1 MPRSLLNYFTQA
13 LEGPMISTLSPR
25 IRALILDMDGVLW
38 QDNEPIGNLPQIFAQ
53 IRAFGLQV
61 TLATNNSTR
70 TITQYQQRL
79 QGFGVSVE
87 PWQIVT
93 SGIATAELLAQR
105 FPKGGPVYLVGEAGI
120 LEALEQKGFY
130 LAEENVLAVVAG
142 IDRQI
147 SFEKLRRATLLIR
160 HGALFYGTNPDRT
173 FPTPEGLIL
182 GAGAILAA
190 LETSTDTHP
199 IIAGKPDKFMLE
211 VCMQRMGSTPPETL
225 VVGDRLETD
234 ILSGQNCACRTALVL
249 SGVTSSAQAAT
260 WQPQPDLIAPNLQ
273 SLLI

>member
-1 MPRSLLNYFTQA
+1 
-13 LEGPMISTLSPR
+13 MISSLFPK

-38 QDNEPIGNLPQIFAQ
+38 QENEPIGDLPRIFAL
-53 IRAFGLQV
+53 IRSLGLKV

-70 TITQYQQRL
+70 TVAQYQDRL
-79 QGFGVSVE
+79 ESLGVSVE

-93 SGIATAELLAQR
+93 SGIATAELLARR
-105 FPKGGPVYLVGEAGI
+105 FPNGGPVYLVGEAGI
-120 LEALEQKGFY
+120 KEALEQKGFY
-130 LAEENVLAVVAG
+130 LADENVLAVIAG

-160 HGALFYGTNPDRT
+160 RGAPFYGTNPDRT

-190 LETSTDTHP
+190 LETATDISP
-199 IIAGKPDKFMLE
+199 IIAGKPEKFMME
-211 VCMQRMGSTPPETL
+211 VCLSLMGTVAQETL

-249 SGVTSSAQAAT
+249 SGVTSLAQAQA
-260 WQPQPDLIAPNLQ
+260 WRPQPDLIVANLQ
-273 SLLI
+273 TMLELE